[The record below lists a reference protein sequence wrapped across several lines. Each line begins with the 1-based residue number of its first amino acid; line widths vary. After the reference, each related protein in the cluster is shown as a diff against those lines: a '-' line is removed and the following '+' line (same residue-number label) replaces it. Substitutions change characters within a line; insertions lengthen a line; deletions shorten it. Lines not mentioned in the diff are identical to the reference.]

1 MTTPRRNRVD
11 LHCHTARSDGVLPP
25 ADLLDAMRRWGIALA
40 SITDHDTLAG
50 YRELR
55 AAGEGAERPRLL
67 AGVEI
72 NSIARDVPGLWEG
85 ELHILGYG
93 MDPDD
98 ASFEAALASQRRLRA
113 LRTELIVARL
123 RELGMPVDEHLPG
136 VMGQEVSAPG
146 RPHIARALVAA
157 GHAESVDDAMR
168 RILARGAPGYV
179 PRQGLGPR
187 EAIAAIRAAG
197 GIAALAHFPEAPER
211 LEVIERL
218 RDWGLGGLEA
228 YYVTFDG
235 ATRAAVARVAAE
247 HGLLA
252 TGGSDYHGDTWTY
265 AQAQGACHVPD
276 EAGDALLAALGMP
289 PLRGQAPPGS
299 PQQPGAPAPTSA
311 PEPPGGAVPPAR

>member
-25 ADLLDAMRRWGIALA
+25 AELLDAMRRWGIALA
-40 SITDHDTLAG
+40 SITDHDTLDG

-55 AAGEGAERPRLL
+55 AAGEGTEHPRLL

-72 NSIARDVPGLWEG
+72 NSIAHDVPGLREG

-98 ASFEAALASQRRLRA
+98 VSFEAVLASQRRLRA
-113 LRTELIVARL
+113 LRAELIVERL
-123 RELGMPVDEHLPG
+123 RQLGMPVDEHLPEA
-136 VMGQEVSAPG
+136 MGPGVSAPG

-157 GHAESVDDAMR
+157 GHAESVDDAMQ
-168 RILARGAPGYV
+168 RILARDAPGYV

-197 GIAALAHFPEAPER
+197 GIAALAHFREAPER
-211 LEVIERL
+211 LDVIERL

-228 YYVTFDG
+228 YYVAFDE
-235 ATRAAVARVAAE
+235 ATRAAVASVAAE

-265 AQAQGACHVPD
+265 AQAQGMCRVPD
-276 EAGDALLAALGMP
+276 SAGDALLAALGVP
-289 PLRGQAPPGS
+289 PPPVPAESGGS
-299 PQQPGAPAPTSA
+299 
-311 PEPPGGAVPPAR
+311 VPPAR